1 MALSFSPEELAAA
14 SSSEL
19 GYINTEPKNELLTLS
34 EPIMKQNLTREH
46 RKSPLKASSREA
58 PGSGD
63 RHQRRDGDP

>member
-34 EPIMKQNLTREH
+34 EPIMKQYLTENIENPH
-46 RKSPLKASSREA
+46 
-58 PGSGD
+58 
-63 RHQRRDGDP
+63 